1 MRTFEIDLYDGHLI
15 FENNGQKI
23 LLDTGS
29 PVTISRNN
37 TLEFMD
43 MEHSCVT
50 SMGVDIEKI
59 SDLLGYRI
67 DTLLGLDI
75 LRKYYIEIDYK
86 NKKVTFYN
94 EATSFDSQIEV
105 PITGKMGTICME
117 LETQGHTLD
126 VAIDTGAKIS
136 YINNRYTENKNSI
149 DVRDDFHPI
158 IGNFQTP
165 IYEMEGSV
173 GGKTFPIEFGVLPD
187 IYSNTLE
194 MIGISGVIG
203 FDLFNSF
210 TAYIDLTNNKMH
222 LKQ

>member
-1 MRTFEIDLYDGHLI
+1 
-15 FENNGQKI
+15 
-23 LLDTGS
+23 
-29 PVTISRNN
+29 
-37 TLEFMD
+37 
-43 MEHSCVT
+43 
-50 SMGVDIEKI
+50 
-59 SDLLGYRI
+59 
-67 DTLLGLDI
+67 
-75 LRKYYIEIDYK
+75 
-86 NKKVTFYN
+86 
-94 EATSFDSQIEV
+94 V

-136 YINNRYTENKNSI
+136 YINKSYIENKNSI

-158 IGNFQTP
+158 IGNFKTP

-173 GGKTFPIEFGVLPD
+173 GGETFPIEFGVLPD